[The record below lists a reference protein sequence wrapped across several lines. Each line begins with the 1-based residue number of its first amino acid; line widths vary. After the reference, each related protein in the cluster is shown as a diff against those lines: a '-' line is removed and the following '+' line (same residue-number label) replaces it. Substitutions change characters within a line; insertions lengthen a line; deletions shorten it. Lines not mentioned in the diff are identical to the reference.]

1 MTDSHEPSYYEI
13 ALTNRQVLTV
23 FVILLACVVS
33 AFFAGVWLGHR
44 DVGPTAPTEIAERQ
58 EPGQQEAVPEDE
70 EGRPLR
76 ELRFFTEDSAA
87 ATPEETPTPA
97 AAAASPDSTLLQ
109 DLDGSPPA
117 KPSGDQKKLPS
128 LLPPEFTAEPE
139 VAEKEAPTP
148 AATTPAP
155 TPEVSTP
162 APAPTQAGEL
172 VIQVFFSSDQQKAE
186 SLVSQLSGGGFPAF
200 LSPVEVGGKTMY
212 RVRLGPY
219 VERSTAETAADR
231 VRREYK
237 LDTWITQ

>member
-1 MTDSHEPSYYEI
+1 VTDSHEPSYYEI

-23 FVILLACVVS
+23 FVILLACVVA
-33 AFFAGVWLGHR
+33 AFFAGVWIGHR
-44 DVGPTAPTEIAERQ
+44 DVGPAATPQIAQQQ
-58 EPGQQEAVPEDE
+58 EPEEPVTEDE

-76 ELRFFTEDSAA
+76 ELRFFTEDSADA
-87 ATPEETPTPA
+87 KPEETPTTTA
-97 AAAASPDSTLLQ
+97 EAASPDSTLLE
-109 DLDGSPPA
+109 DLDGSPA
-117 KPSGDQKKLPS
+117 EKPSGAKKLPS

-139 VAEKEAPTP
+139 VAEKAEPTP
-148 AATTPAP
+148 AVAAPIPAP
-155 TPEVSTP
+155 EASTPSP
-162 APAPTQAGEL
+162 APAQAGEL
-172 VIQVFFSSDQQKAE
+172 VIQVFFSSDQQKAQ

-219 VERSTAETAADR
+219 AQRPAAEAAAER

>member
-23 FVILLACVVS
+23 FVILLACVVAS
-33 AFFAGVWLGHR
+33 FFAGVWIGHR
-44 DVGPTAPTEIAERQ
+44 DVGPAGTPEIAQRQ
-58 EPGQQEAVPEDE
+58 DQEEPVREDE

-76 ELRFFTEDSAA
+76 ELRFFTEDSAE

-97 AAAASPDSTLLQ
+97 TAAASSESTLLE
-109 DLDGSPPA
+109 DLDGSPSE
-117 KPSGDQKKLPS
+117 KPSGDRKKLPS
-128 LLPPEFTAEPE
+128 LLPPEFTADPV
-139 VAEKEAPTP
+139 VAEKAEPTP
-148 AATTPAP
+148 AAATPSPAP
-155 TPEVSTP
+155 APEVSTP
-162 APAPTQAGEL
+162 APAPAGEL
-172 VIQVFFSSDQQKAE
+172 VIQVFFSSDQGKAQN
-186 SLVSQLSGGGFPAF
+186 LVSQLAGGGFPAF

-219 VERSTAETAADR
+219 VERSAAETAADR